1 MGELLLWSILVIHIS
16 IPLRGCILY
25 NIGYLLVS
33 HLMGSTKETI
43 ISSMQLVLLSI
54 IASTVMLVASG
65 APPPT
70 AASLAPCPKTCGEV
84 NIWYPY
90 GIGPGCFRQGFEL
103 TCDTTSKPLKLFL
116 GNTMTQV
123 ISLYPSGTV
132 LASIM
137 YTIPMIHGVDTYNLS
152 WDSPGRNLNV
162 ETYNYLAFL
171 GCGIGVYLFHPDT
184 GNLVGHCTIK
194 CASMGEMHMATEGG
208 ICNGMGCCT
217 VTFPVLFRGFRVTIV
232 KSNEI
237 IPQPFNNIT
246 IKAFLTFRPYIFS
259 IADLLSNKINAS
271 TVGASM
277 AYLST
282 VIADEPNCPTARLDN
297 KTQFACGSNNCI
309 DVANGGY
316 SCACPG
322 NSDDGNPYLF
332 DDCKQ
337 GTYATL
343 APL

>member
-1 MGELLLWSILVIHIS
+1 
-16 IPLRGCILY
+16 
-25 NIGYLLVS
+25 
-33 HLMGSTKETI
+33 
-43 ISSMQLVLLSI
+43 MQLVLLWI

-116 GNTMTQV
+116 RNTKTQV

-194 CASMGEMHMATEGG
+194 CASMEEMHMATEGG

-232 KSNEI
+232 KSNET
-237 IPQPFNNIT
+237 IPQPFDNIT

-322 NSDDGNPYLF
+322 NSDDGNPYLL